1 VFSWFGK
8 VSYCP
13 HTKVSG
19 FADLLKTGR
28 LAASRCAACGF
39 TSFPPRADCPRCL
52 GGDFAWEEI
61 SGRGTVVTWTRIDA
75 APAGF
80 EDMAPYTIGVVDLQE
95 TGRLLAWFGDSISE
109 GDIRAGMAVQVVPRL
124 FEEIPEIKVYY
135 TLERPGTTWGKEP
148 LPGSTATER
157 AR

>member
-13 HTKVSG
+13 HTKVSE

-28 LAASRCAACGF
+28 LAASRCVGCGF
-39 TSFPPRADCPRCL
+39 VSFPPRADCPKCL
-52 GGDFAWEEI
+52 GGEFAWEEI

-95 TGRLLAWFGDSISE
+95 TGRLLAWFGDSISDA
-109 GDIRAGMAVQVVPRL
+109 DIRTGMAVQVVPRL

-135 TLERPGTTWGKEP
+135 TLERPGTTWFKEP
-148 LPGSTATER
+148 VPGDDRTGAPR
-157 AR
+157 